1 MGSAIASDSRASART
16 PNALIRTGLGADAI
30 ATALIENL
38 HCLQGKLQRH
48 ATRND
53 WYMARAYSVRDR
65 MQRCCLSFG
74 GVLDGTASWQRPH
87 KSRDLPDQVDEK
99 TVSETIHKALYPNDE
114 PEAGKQLRLAQQYF
128 FLSCSLQDIIR
139 SERYTPRSIYESN
152 PNLREALDLISCG
165 SFSDGDRR
173 LFHPLVDVLL
183 THDEYIPAG
192 GL

>member
-1 MGSAIASDSRASART
+1 MASAACGTMTARCRSGHAVRPRTTPSFGSRASART

-99 TVSETIHKALYPNDE
+99 TVSETIHKVLYPNDE

-128 FLSCSLQDIIR
+128 FLSCSFQDIIR
-139 SERYTPRSIYESN
+139 SERYTPRSIYES
-152 PNLREALDLISCG
+152 
-165 SFSDGDRR
+165 
-173 LFHPLVDVLL
+173 DVLL